1 MNQWM
6 RAILESKR
14 RERSRLRLLPL
25 DEKIAILERMRDRA
39 LAIRGSSLAKTRR
52 YPHGQPER
60 ATESHEKEKTP

>member
-14 RERSRLRLLPL
+14 RERARLRLLPL

-39 LAIRGSSLAKTRR
+39 LAIAGSSLAKTRR
-52 YPHGQPER
+52 
-60 ATESHEKEKTP
+60 